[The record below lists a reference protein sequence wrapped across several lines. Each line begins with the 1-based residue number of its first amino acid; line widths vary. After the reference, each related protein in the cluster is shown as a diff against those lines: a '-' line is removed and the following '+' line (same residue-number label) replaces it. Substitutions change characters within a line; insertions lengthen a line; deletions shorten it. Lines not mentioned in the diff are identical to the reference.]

1 MNYDCSIF
9 IFTAECTR
17 TLWPSRV
24 SAEPHKCVRRAPERR
39 LHQLSEPIET
49 SSRLISHTR
58 PLDML
63 SEQKRS
69 DKNWGLSE
77 TGQDGWWHAVPL
89 CLCLSIFSP
98 SLSQPWTEGWCRGW
112 SVWNART
119 AADVTSGRCGY
130 HKRRQWWIRRGK
142 TLQDARSALFPPYSQ
157 CGVRIF
163 GAARTKKKIQK
174 THLQVAGET
183 IALRCAYIKTQL

>member
-89 CLCLSIFSP
+89 CLCLSISP
-98 SLSQPWTEGWCRGW
+98 PLFLSPEQKGDVEADRFETQEQRRTWHPAGAVITKEGSDELEG
-112 SVWNART
+112 
-119 AADVTSGRCGY
+119 
-130 HKRRQWWIRRGK
+130 GK

-174 THLQVAGET
+174 RHLQVAGKPSPSDVL
-183 IALRCAYIKTQL
+183 I